1 MKKFL
6 AVYSIVLIVCVFSL
20 AFFMTGCSQNSSKK
34 DNKNSAWNIFGPKG
48 KSAEPELVRLK
59 NGVFVYKDASP
70 SEVPPDYKG
79 RDPFTS
85 LEASFG
91 PSKVDFSG
99 EKSGF

>member
-6 AVYSIVLIVCVFSL
+6 AVYSIVLILCVFSL

-34 DNKNSAWNIFGPKG
+34 ERESRSWNIFGSKEKP
-48 KSAEPELVRLK
+48 AEPELIRLK

-70 SEVPPDYKG
+70 SEAPPDYKG

-91 PSKVDFSG
+91 PSKVNFSG
-99 EKSGF
+99 EKSKF